1 MVKLIKTVCMELAA
15 VSFVIAWC

>member
-1 MVKLIKTVCMELAA
+1 MELAA